1 MTRKI
6 CWIIGSI
13 IVLALLVVIFTINLS
28 NVGPYVVKKATRGQV
43 EAASIGYRYNKGRI
57 IVKLADLK
65 VKGGIEGTVKHVEIT
80 LNLTH
85 RPFFESS
92 TISDFDLTVFGT
104 KRKTRFFSMP
114 ADLLKIENGTIAY
127 NKHKFIVDRIAIH
140 NLRPDK
146 PFRFALAMRGD
157 HDFEN
162 LTATGE
168 GIYKQKL
175 SDFKGAFHITGLNL
189 AQCSSHLKG
198 KATVQ
203 GPFTFSKKRF
213 GFEGPIDVSAFEL
226 THPILR
232 KPLTISRYT
241 GSAAITYGDDVIDI
255 KMDDIAFQNTPFALN
270 LRVAKNVLSTFDL
283 VSGFVNIRDAKS
295 YVALDRV
302 VKGSSK
308 LWDSIPEGRVKI
320 AKFHYEKKK
329 PLIADFELKDLSFLY
344 NDMHFDDIAGLLHI
358 DGNTVTVSQGQ
369 GAFRASRFH
378 DAAGTASL
386 VRNKEVRIKS
396 NYSVNLVDIPYIIDV
411 GAIKFKNGTAK
422 GVAELQGNQKTGYK
436 ISGAGKILDANVA
449 WQKISASARG
459 SYRFLNDEIT
469 FDPLVV
475 NRGGT
480 DMVIRGKWNKK
491 SAGVF
496 LKGNLDVDHIK
507 SFAKIPMEAEGIA
520 GLDLDLQKNERV
532 FTVNGS
538 VATDDLFFR
547 VPGVVTKKKG
557 LSGTAYVT
565 ALVQDKMIDIQRLS
579 YDIDGLRFDGKGNV
593 GPDRTMNLDVGMN
606 INGIERAAPLFFFEN
621 GPVAGDGELKL
632 SFRDLRFPMQKL
644 PDIRGFITMNNGSIQ
659 LPWFPKPLKEAD
671 LIADFKG
678 NVYDILIK
686 KLTCGQSALR
696 SGRLHVEGEEF
707 PRLSLSLDM
716 DRFDVA
722 DFRGKS
728 GSKIRAIPPD
738 GIMARTVGDVVLRA
752 REISFSR
759 IAGTDLRIRGTM
771 GDRKLIISHLGMN
784 AFGGYASIRGGID
797 LSGSVPAV
805 NMEGK
810 VSQITGGHFLKAM
823 GAETSVIDGEG
834 VIVANLSAQGESSS
848 ELANTLHGQLSV
860 YTQNGVI
867 RKWNLLSKLFGFLNF
882 YDLFRGKVP
891 LTESGLTYNKMG
903 ATFQV
908 ANGVFSTNNFVLDSP
923 SMLITGAGDVSAA
936 KREIRG
942 TLAVSPLV
950 TIDRAIDKIPIVRN
964 ILREKGKGFLYGSY
978 SVKGPIDDPYISL
991 NFINTIG
998 GRTIDILR
1006 NILVLPIG
1014 IFERQE
1020 SAENGG
1026 QP

>member
-1 MTRKI
+1 
-6 CWIIGSI
+6 
-13 IVLALLVVIFTINLS
+13 
-28 NVGPYVVKKATRGQV
+28 
-43 EAASIGYRYNKGRI
+43 
-57 IVKLADLK
+57 
-65 VKGGIEGTVKHVEIT
+65 
-80 LNLTH
+80 
-85 RPFFESS
+85 
-92 TISDFDLTVFGT
+92 
-104 KRKTRFFSMP
+104 
-114 ADLLKIENGTIAY
+114 
-127 NKHKFIVDRIAIH
+127 
-140 NLRPDK
+140 
-146 PFRFALAMRGD
+146 
-157 HDFEN
+157 
-162 LTATGE
+162 
-168 GIYKQKL
+168 
-175 SDFKGAFHITGLNL
+175 
-189 AQCSSHLKG
+189 
-198 KATVQ
+198 
-203 GPFTFSKKRF
+203 
-213 GFEGPIDVSAFEL
+213 
-226 THPILR
+226 
-232 KPLTISRYT
+232 
-241 GSAAITYGDDVIDI
+241 
-255 KMDDIAFQNTPFALN
+255 
-270 LRVAKNVLSTFDL
+270 
-283 VSGFVNIRDAKS
+283 
-295 YVALDRV
+295 
-302 VKGSSK
+302 
-308 LWDSIPEGRVKI
+308 
-320 AKFHYEKKK
+320 
-329 PLIADFELKDLSFLY
+329 
-344 NDMHFDDIAGLLHI
+344 
-358 DGNTVTVSQGQ
+358 
-369 GAFRASRFH
+369 
-378 DAAGTASL
+378 
-386 VRNKEVRIKS
+386 
-396 NYSVNLVDIPYIIDV
+396 
-411 GAIKFKNGTAK
+411 
-422 GVAELQGNQKTGYK
+422 
-436 ISGAGKILDANVA
+436 
-449 WQKISASARG
+449 
-459 SYRFLNDEIT
+459 
-469 FDPLVV
+469 
-475 NRGGT
+475 
-480 DMVIRGKWNKK
+480 
-491 SAGVF
+491 
-496 LKGNLDVDHIK
+496 
-507 SFAKIPMEAEGIA
+507 
-520 GLDLDLQKNERV
+520 
-532 FTVNGS
+532 
-538 VATDDLFFR
+538 
-547 VPGVVTKKKG
+547 
-557 LSGTAYVT
+557 
-565 ALVQDKMIDIQRLS
+565 
-579 YDIDGLRFDGKGNV
+579 
-593 GPDRTMNLDVGMN
+593 
-606 INGIERAAPLFFFEN
+606 
-621 GPVAGDGELKL
+621 
-632 SFRDLRFPMQKL
+632 MQKL
-644 PDIRGFITMNNGSIQ
+644 PDIRGFVTMNNGSIQ